1 MVGRR
6 RGTTRRRSPLRSHT
20 HARHDPFSIPAEY
33 ARIFFPLMYLLWGL
47 ALASQVVEIYGL
59 PERQPV
65 QSGYWPA
72 RIAAYADFVI
82 RFGSLAFGLTILL
95 IPVTI
100 VLVKLGRLFMSLAR
114 RIEDH
119 ILPASIR
126 EEIETGIAAGVAAGI
141 SKAVDKAVGKAVDKA
156 TSETRN
162 QVNAAWQEWLARRD
176 LAQDQ
181 GIPFNEPPP
190 SEMTALE

>member
-1 MVGRR
+1 M
-6 RGTTRRRSPLRSHT
+6 
-20 HARHDPFSIPAEY
+20 
-33 ARIFFPLMYLLWGL
+33 
-47 ALASQVVEIYGL
+47 
-59 PERQPV
+59 
-65 QSGYWPA
+65 
-72 RIAAYADFVI
+72 
-82 RFGSLAFGLTILL
+82 AFGLTILL
-95 IPVTI
+95 IPITI
-100 VLVKLGRLFMSLAR
+100 VLVKLGRLFISLAR

-141 SKAVDKAVGKAVDKA
+141 NKAVDKA